1 MVNNAAAISVRK
13 KKLAVLIKSA
23 RMTVGL
29 DLSSVADTIGVSVD
43 HYVDYENGT
52 RSPSIPQLEILAV
65 LFDVPVEYF
74 WGNDSLK
81 TNKLLLDEIDV
92 PHLLGLRRKMIATR
106 LKISRSKAGLSV
118 ESLAEATGLPL
129 EQLEEF
135 ESGRQDVETPLV
147 ELLCKSFGQP
157 LEQFI
162 DQQGPIGTWSAT
174 KVAIDQFIALP
185 RDLQKFVTLPVN
197 RPYVELAQR
206 LSEIP
211 ADKLR
216 SIAEGLLEITL

>member
-1 MVNNAAAISVRK
+1 MV
-13 KKLAVLIKSA
+13 
-23 RMTVGL
+23 
-29 DLSSVADTIGVSVD
+29 
-43 HYVDYENGT
+43 
-52 RSPSIPQLEILAV
+52 
-65 LFDVPVEYF
+65 
-74 WGNDSLK
+74 

>member
-1 MVNNAAAISVRK
+1 MANNAAAISVRK

-29 DLSSVADTIGVSVD
+29 DQSSVADSISVSVD
-43 HYVDYENGT
+43 HYEDYETGT

-118 ESLAEATGLPL
+118 ESLAEDTGLPL
-129 EQLEEF
+129 EQLEEY
-135 ESGRQDVETPLV
+135 ESGQQDVEAPLV
-147 ELLCKSFGQP
+147 ELLCKSLGQP

-174 KVAIDQFIALP
+174 KVAVDQFIALP

-216 SIAEGLLEITL
+216 GIAEGLLEITL